1 VLYTHVPPYGMYSI
15 RKHSRGVRRVY
26 LNQDGT
32 TYYGT
37 EVECQKAVQRVV
49 NSIELGREQ
58 RA

>member
-1 VLYTHVPPYGMYSI
+1 MYSI